1 MVAEIK
7 LNEQPGRNGQ
17 HAMPLTPSAN
27 APTPQAFG
35 EWLGVAV
42 PTRYREEVH
51 ALANMAMVGD
61 SLITPLITGM
71 GKNTIMVC
79 WALAGLLFITRQK
92 NDSLTLR
99 QALQIEL
106 VSGLLLLVLAVRGT
120 FSKRW
125 WENSYLFFGGL
136 LMIANALMTELDP
149 E

>member
-17 HAMPLTPSAN
+17 YAVSQE
-27 APTPQAFG
+27 APTATPQAFG
-35 EWLGVAV
+35 EWLGIAV

-71 GKNTIMVC
+71 SKNTVWVC
-79 WALAGLLFITRQK
+79 WVLAGLLFITRQK
-92 NDSLTLR
+92 SESLTQR

-106 VSGLLLLVLAVRGT
+106 VSGLLLLLLAARGMI
-120 FSKRW
+120 SKRW